1 MIPDIWLALYN
12 LLNGFF
18 SIILSGKQPREII
31 RTTASEEAEAQRIQL
46 FL

>member
-18 SIILSGKQPREII
+18 SIILSGKQREII